1 MSLAQYEFNSARL
14 VALAAQP
21 AGDGRTLLDVLVEDF
36 LASAPG
42 YLAELDFQSERRDIR
57 KVAEMAAIIRSPAM
71 TLGLVK
77 LASICA
83 DLETANAYTP
93 DVALQVRAVQAA
105 FDRAVAWLKSPDV
118 SQAG

>member
-1 MSLAQYEFNSARL
+1 MSHAKNEFNSARL

-21 AGDGRTLLDVLVEDF
+21 AGEGRTLLDVLVEDF

-42 YLAELDFQSERRDIR
+42 HIAELDFQSERRDIKR
-57 KVAEMAAIIRSPAM
+57 IAEMAEVLRSPAM

-83 DLETANAYTP
+83 DLETANAFTP
-93 DVALQVRAVQAA
+93 DVAHQVRAVQAA

-118 SQAG
+118 SEAG